1 MSTPRT
7 IAIVGAVAG
16 GASAA
21 ARARRTNEHARIIL
35 IERGPHA
42 SFANCGLP
50 YYVGGE
56 IAERGRLLLARPER
70 FRDWLG
76 VELRTGHEAV
86 AIDPAAHRLVVRDLA
101 TGRDES
107 LSWDRLILAP
117 GAAPI
122 RPPVPGAD
130 AANVY
135 TLRDLRDAD
144 RLHAAVTSG
153 ARRAVV
159 VGAGYIG
166 LELTEM
172 LARRGLEITV
182 VERLPQVL
190 QSLDPELA
198 AAVSDELR
206 RRGICVRLGIA
217 LDGFRVDESGRVGAV
232 ALSDGTEVETDLV
245 VLALGVR
252 PETGLA
258 IEAGLALG
266 PSGGIRVD
274 EYMRTS
280 ADGIYAVGDAV
291 EYVHA
296 VSGRPSLMP
305 LAGPATRAGRIAGE
319 HAATDT
325 APAMAPVLGTSIVRV
340 FGVVAGSTGL
350 TRRQA
355 VAAGLP
361 FRELLVPGH
370 DHATYYPGAAPLLIK
385 VLYHPQERRL
395 LGAQVVGREGVDK
408 RLDVLATA
416 IRLGGT
422 AEDLASLDLAYAPP
436 YGSARDPIHI
446 AGFMAENESRGLER
460 FVAPQELAEL
470 PVGTQLLDVR
480 TPAERAADPCPDA
493 LAIPLDELRARVGE
507 LDRERPVVTICK
519 GGQRAYFASR
529 ILQQRGFGN
538 VRTATGGMM
547 AWHGAQ
553 SSSSSVLT
561 PSAAIGRPAAPSV

>member
-1 MSTPRT
+1 MSTTPEGTPRT
-7 IAIVGAVAG
+7 IVIVGAVAG

-35 IERGPHA
+35 IERGPYA

-56 IAERGRLLLARPER
+56 IADRDRLLLARPDR
-70 FRDWLG
+70 FRDWLD
-76 VELRTGHEAV
+76 VELRTGHEAL
-86 AIDPAAHRLVVRDLA
+86 AIDPAARRLIVRDLA
-101 TGRDES
+101 TGREES
-107 LSWDRLILAP
+107 LPWDRLILAP
-117 GAAPI
+117 GAAPV
-122 RPPVPGAD
+122 RPPLPGANAD
-130 AANVY
+130 NVY

-144 RLHAAVTSG
+144 RLRAAVSAG
-153 ARRAVV
+153 VRRAVV

-166 LELTEM
+166 LELAEM
-172 LARRGLEITV
+172 LARRGLDITL
-182 VERLPQVL
+182 VERLPQAL

-206 RRGICVRLGIA
+206 RQGICVRLGSG
-217 LDGFRVDESGRVGAV
+217 LGGFRLDESGQVAAV
-232 ALSDGTEVETDLV
+232 VLDDGTVIDTDLV

-252 PETGLA
+252 PETRLA
-258 IEAGLALG
+258 VEAGLALG
-266 PSGGIRVD
+266 PAGGIRVD

-280 ADGIYAVGDAV
+280 AEGIYAVGDAV

-296 VSGRPSLMP
+296 VTGRPGLMP

-325 APAMAPVLGTSIVRV
+325 APAMAPVVGTSIVRV
-340 FGVVAGSTGL
+340 FGLVAGSTGI

-355 VAAGLP
+355 AAGGLP
-361 FRELLVPGH
+361 VRELMVPGH
-370 DHATYYPGAAPLLIK
+370 DHATYYPGAAPLLLK
-385 VLYHPQERRL
+385 VLYHPGERRL
-395 LGAQVVGREGVDK
+395 LGAQLVGRDGVDK

-422 AEDLASLDLAYAPP
+422 VDDLASLDLAYAPP

-446 AGFMAENESRGLER
+446 AGFMADNEHRGLDR
-460 FVAPQELAEL
+460 FVAPAELAAL
-470 PVGTQLLDVR
+470 PAETQLLDVR

-493 LAIPLDELRARVGE
+493 VAIPLAELRGRAGE
-507 LDRERPVVTICK
+507 LDRDRPVVTICK

-529 ILQQRGFGN
+529 ILRQRGFDD
-538 VRTATGGMM
+538 VRTATGGML
-547 AWHGAQ
+547 AWHG
-553 SSSSSVLT
+553 VRH
-561 PSAAIGRPAAPSV
+561 G